1 MTWFVNG
8 LELVLGIGFGI
19 FIILFLMAVIVQF
32 GEERELKKLGT
43 KVYSDDHSI
52 YINQDVCVKNLKG
65 CTFIKIKD
73 NAIVVDSNGNIS
85 INNKPINIEEEK

>member
-1 MTWFVNG
+1 MTWFING
-8 LELVLGIGFGI
+8 FGLVLGVCLSVFAMLVVMK
-19 FIILFLMAVIVQF
+19 FIVLV

-52 YINQDVCVKNLKG
+52 YLDQDVYVKNVEG

-73 NAIVVDSNGNIS
+73 KSIVVDSKGNIS

>member
-8 LELVLGIGFGI
+8 LELVLGIGFGT

-32 GEERELKKLGT
+32 GEERELKKLGA
-43 KVYSDDHSI
+43 KAYSDDHSI
-52 YINQDVCVKNLKG
+52 YLNQDVFVKNVEG

-73 NAIVVDSNGNIS
+73 KSIVVDSKGNIS